1 MNRDKTQAVIYD
13 FDGTIIDTEQ
23 LHANGWRHVGARYG
37 FEVTPKAIVQQ
48 RGLSGDKALRLMI
61 SADRTDLL
69 SKEKIDE
76 MRDLKSGYVLEHA
89 GSCPILPGFTE
100 TYESLK
106 AQALLVGVCTS
117 ARADFI
123 DAVLQQRTELGN
135 LRGNIVSKG
144 MFTKGKP
151 DAEPLL
157 KTLEHLGGIAS
168 ANAVYVG
175 DAHSDYMCAINAG
188 VKYFHFDA
196 GTPDPRIPAEVVR
209 MRDHRDLLTII
220 GRD

>member
-1 MNRDKTQAVIYD
+1 MNHHQTQAVIYD

-23 LHANGWRHVGARYG
+23 LHANGWRHVGVRYG
-37 FEVTPKAIVQQ
+37 FEVTPEAIVQQ

-61 SADRTDLL
+61 PADRVDLL
-69 SKEKIDE
+69 SKAKIDE
-76 MRDLKSGYVLEHA
+76 MREVKSGYVLEHA

-100 TYESLK
+100 AYDALR

-117 ARADFI
+117 SRADFI
-123 DAVLQQRTELGN
+123 DAVLQQRTELSG
-135 LRGNIVSKG
+135 LRGSIVSKG
-144 MFTKGKP
+144 MFSKGKP

-175 DAHSDYMCAINAG
+175 DAYSDYMCAINAH
-188 VKYFHFDA
+188 VHYVHFDA
-196 GTPDPRIPAEVVR
+196 GTPDPRIPTEVVR
-209 MRDHRDLLTII
+209 IRDHRDLLTII